1 MKKLVLFIAIL
12 FTLST
17 TNAQWY
23 QIGENPVGVFL
34 IVKFADENIGW
45 GARNDPMKIFKTTD
59 GGATWSVNFE
69 PWAPITSIFFLD
81 ANHGWFSHVSG
92 NLLYTSNGGESWTVR
107 YPVQYWHMEDIFFF
121 DTLNGIACGVGFAGG
136 EIFKTTNGGAYWELV
151 YTPSVP
157 VLALSFLIDSIGWC
171 GGDSLYKTTD
181 AGQNWTLLSGS
192 VDGPI
197 LKIKFLNES
206 VGWLSTFGGNNLY
219 FTSDGGNSWNLKL
232 SSVIDFWFTD
242 VNNGWYNT
250 NSKIFHTTNNGISW
264 EEQYSDTNNNVYSLY
279 LMNSEFGWAVKS
291 NGIVLHT
298 INGGTPVELISF
310 SGDVN
315 LNDVTLNWITASEI
329 NNSGFEI
336 HRKQVLSHQSSVG
349 NTEWEILGFINGNGT
364 TTEPQAYSFVDE
376 NLSAGKYQYRLKQ
389 IDFDGTFEYSNIIE
403 IAINSPTKFSL
414 AQNYPNPFNPS
425 TKIKWQS
432 PVSGWQTLKV
442 YDVLGNEVAT
452 LINEYRPAGS
462 YEVKFDASSG
472 IRNPVSG
479 IYFYQLKAGNYSDT
493 KKMLLL
499 K

>member
-1 MKKLVLFIAIL
+1 M
-12 FTLST
+12 
-17 TNAQWY
+17 
-23 QIGENPVGVFL
+23 
-34 IVKFADENIGW
+34 
-45 GARNDPMKIFKTTD
+45 
-59 GGATWSVNFE
+59 
-69 PWAPITSIFFLD
+69 
-81 ANHGWFSHVSG
+81 
-92 NLLYTSNGGESWTVR
+92 
-107 YPVQYWHMEDIFFF
+107 
-121 DTLNGIACGVGFAGG
+121 
-136 EIFKTTNGGAYWELV
+136 
-151 YTPSVP
+151 
-157 VLALSFLIDSIGWC
+157 
-171 GGDSLYKTTD
+171 
-181 AGQNWTLLSGS
+181 SGS
-192 VDGPI
+192 VDRPI

-264 EEQYSDTNNNVYSLY
+264 EEQYSDTSNNVYSLY

-310 SGDVN
+310 SADVN
-315 LNDVTLNWITASEI
+315 LNDLTLNWITASEI

-336 HRKQVLSHQSSVG
+336 HRKQVLNHQSSVG
-349 NTEWEILGFINGNGT
+349 NAEWEIIGFINGNGT
-364 TTEPQAYSFVDE
+364 STEPQSYSFVDE
-376 NLSAGKYQYRLKQ
+376 NLQAGKYRYRLKQ
-389 IDFDGTFEYSNIIE
+389 IDFDGSFEYSNIIE
-403 IAINSPTKFSL
+403 IAINSPTKFL
-414 AQNYPNPFNPS
+414 LEQNYPNPFNPS

-442 YDVLGNEVAT
+442 YDILGNEVAT
-452 LINEYRPAGS
+452 LVDEYKPVGT
-462 YEVKFDASSG
+462 YEVEFDASSG

-479 IYFYQLKAGNYSDT
+479 IYFYQLKVGNYSDT

>member
-1 MKKLVLFIAIL
+1 M
-12 FTLST
+12 
-17 TNAQWY
+17 
-23 QIGENPVGVFL
+23 
-34 IVKFADENIGW
+34 
-45 GARNDPMKIFKTTD
+45 
-59 GGATWSVNFE
+59 
-69 PWAPITSIFFLD
+69 
-81 ANHGWFSHVSG
+81 
-92 NLLYTSNGGESWTVR
+92 
-107 YPVQYWHMEDIFFF
+107 
-121 DTLNGIACGVGFAGG
+121 
-136 EIFKTTNGGAYWELV
+136 
-151 YTPSVP
+151 
-157 VLALSFLIDSIGWC
+157 
-171 GGDSLYKTTD
+171 
-181 AGQNWTLLSGS
+181 
-192 VDGPI
+192 
-197 LKIKFLNES
+197 
-206 VGWLSTFGGNNLY
+206 
-219 FTSDGGNSWNLKL
+219 KL